1 MPLFPDNVVNV
12 NNPSRPIQL
21 VLLRHGQS
29 IWNQDRHFTGW
40 SDVALSEKGKEE
52 AKRAAHL
59 LKQAN
64 FSFDLCYSSVLE
76 RAVDTLNIIRA
87 EMGLERTPLIQ
98 DWRLNER
105 HYGALEGLQR
115 WEAIKKFGIWPVLAC
130 QIFYKAMPPILELND
145 LRFPGNQ
152 LRYQSINQQLLP
164 QTESMEQTL
173 ARVYPCWQNDIL
185 PEIKRGKRILI
196 VSHRNLLRT
205 LVMQL
210 NHLSPWHVMKLS
222 IATGKPLCF
231 ELDDQLN
238 SIRSYYLQ

>member
-1 MPLFPDNVVNV
+1 M
-12 NNPSRPIQL
+12 NNPSPIKL

-29 IWNQDRHFTGW
+29 IWNQNRHFTGW

-52 AKRAAHL
+52 ARRAAYL
-59 LKQAN
+59 LKQAH
-64 FSFDLCYSSVLE
+64 FSFDLCYSSVLV
-76 RAVDTLNIIRA
+76 RAIDTLDLILT
-87 EMGLERTPLIQ
+87 EMGLEKTPVIQ

-130 QIFYKAMPPILELND
+130 QILYKAAPPLLEVND

-152 LRYQSINQQLLP
+152 LRYQNIQQTLLP
-164 QTESMEQTL
+164 RTESMEQTME
-173 ARVYPCWQNDIL
+173 RVYPYWQHVIL
-185 PEIKRGKRILI
+185 PEIKLGKRILI

-210 NHLSPWHVMKLS
+210 NRLSPWQVMKLS

-231 ELDDQLN
+231 ELDEQLN
-238 SIRSYYLQ
+238 PIRSYYLQ

>member
-1 MPLFPDNVVNV
+1 MNHF
-12 NNPSRPIQL
+12 RPIQL

-52 AKRAAHL
+52 ARHAAQL
-59 LKQAN
+59 LQQAN

-76 RAVDTLNIIRA
+76 RAVDTLNIIKVA
-87 EMGLERTPLIQ
+87 MGLERIPIIQ

-115 WEAIKKFGIWPVLAC
+115 WEAIKKFGLWPVLAC
-130 QIFYKAMPPILELND
+130 QILYKAVPPSLALND
-145 LRFPGNQ
+145 PRFPGHQQRYQQINQ
-152 LRYQSINQQLLP
+152 LQLP
-164 QTESMEQTL
+164 RAESMEQTL
-173 ARVYPCWQNDIL
+173 ERVYPCWQHDIL
-185 PEIKRGKRILI
+185 PEIKLGKRILI

-210 NHLSPWHVMKLS
+210 NRLLPWQVMKLS

-231 ELDDQLN
+231 ELDGQLN
-238 SIRSYYLQ
+238 PIRSYYLQ